1 VQLWYVLLLTK
12 YSLSTMTTNIYK
24 YVLSRAFVSVQQAN
38 GDDVQHVS
46 CSTSDSDIVPIEKL
60 LLTHYT
66 DKISDDRITIYS
78 YPLGDDSV
86 VAPGYEQG
94 DSSCSYDDD
103 SLVDP
108 DFQLS
113 VLNDE
118 VSDEVTDQP
127 TQPDSV
133 VLNDEVSD
141 EVSDQPTQP
150 DSVVLNDVSSEV
162 GGEVSDQSTHPGNVV
177 VSDEVTDQLI
187 QSDIVV
193 VSGEVGGEVIDQLIQ
208 SHTVVFSGEFTGEVI
223 DQLIQPDTVVVSGD
237 VTDQSTHPCNVVV
250 SGEAMFVDP
259 TNVVV
264 NREIYSYPLG
274 DDSVVAPGYEQGD
287 SSCSYDDDSLVD
299 PDFQPSDISADSTDD
314 MSSESSDEVCDVKK
328 KRREQVVNNVVVS
341 GEVTDQP
348 TQPDSVVLNDEVS
361 GEVSDQPTQPD
372 SVVLNDEVSDEVTDQ
387 PTQPVLND
395 EVSGEVS
402 DQLTQP
408 DSVVLNDEVSGE
420 VTDQLTV
427 SPRLHGLSLFLKRPR
442 KPGCKQSYDKIHYCK
457 FCGNQIRS
465 KMSRHLLNVHV
476 DETAVREILL
486 MPKGSKERRARLQKL
501 TNEGN
506 FSHNIDVIQ
515 KGKGEVVVGKRF
527 ANKSAHDYTACEFC
541 KRFESKKNLWRHMK
555 SCAARKEYFGR
566 TGEENARRLLAVKRG
581 TSLVSNAAFA
591 TTGEHT
597 KELFDRMRD
606 DEVKSIVVLDKLICR
621 EADLR
626 MAALGS
632 KRDWKQDDI
641 YRVSQAARTLGRIV
655 QFARLS
661 MPEAT
666 LTKLIEPQCFDLLV
680 DIAKKM
686 STDKDMPSL
695 NVGRT
700 IGLLL
705 KKVSESKYCIALRT
719 KDVQAQQDATAFK
732 QLLEREWNDRVN
744 RTAIR
749 RMQAEKRMTVQ
760 TIPLTHDLQKFR
772 GYLLT
777 QIDQISRQ
785 LQQHPRS
792 QDWVLLAKL
801 VLSRL
806 ILFNKRRRAEVRELK
821 VSEYL
826 GRPDWK
832 SDLTGEMSLALSP
845 VDRLLAD
852 RYNVVALLVY
862 FSCVIFKPVRS
873 RSLN

>member
-1 VQLWYVLLLTK
+1 MCNDQHKSPNAVMKKIITSTV
-12 YSLSTMTTNIYK
+12 SLCLFALRNIEP
-24 YVLSRAFVSVQQAN
+24 
-38 GDDVQHVS
+38 GDEIRYDYGPGGNMPWRTQGHDTVHLFDNPIQ
-46 CSTSDSDIVPIEKL
+46 SDSVI
-60 LLTHYT
+60 
-66 DKISDDRITIYS
+66 
-78 YPLGDDSV
+78 
-86 VAPGYEQG
+86 
-94 DSSCSYDDD
+94 
-103 SLVDP
+103 
-108 DFQLS
+108 
-113 VLNDE
+113 
-118 VSDEVTDQP
+118 
-127 TQPDSV
+127 
-133 VLNDEVSD
+133 
-141 EVSDQPTQP
+141 
-150 DSVVLNDVSSEV
+150 VSSEV

-177 VSDEVTDQLI
+177 VSSEVTDQLIQSHAVVFSGEVTGEVINQLIHQDSVVVSGEVGGEVTDQLI

-208 SHTVVFSGEFTGEVI
+208 SHTVVFSGEFTGEEI

-348 TQPDSVVLNDEVS
+348 TQPDSV
-361 GEVSDQPTQPD
+361 
-372 SVVLNDEVSDEVTDQ
+372 
-387 PTQPVLND
+387 VLND

-606 DEVKSIVVLDKLICR
+606 DEVKSIVVSDKLICR